1 LAIDLMLNW
10 CRAPAPYRLTST
22 RKRERERER
31 ERENNTAPTIAAMA
45 LTAEISE
52 PIG

>member
-1 LAIDLMLNW
+1 LVQGPCTISAD
-10 CRAPAPYRLTST
+10 
-22 RKRERERER
+22 KHEEERERERER